1 MATREQK
8 IAAKVAEFAGIAE
21 VYVAAALNA
30 PDSNLPARR
39 NDVATYGAREI
50 LLSTGEWGAVIMTA
64 ENTVVPQNVR
74 GACIVLRDA
83 IIQTTTIRVTM
94 PQVYSATANLLGGL
108 VAAGVLTDGTRNAL
122 MALADV
128 AQSWAE
134 MEGVGVVTI
143 RDIGI
148 ARGSI

>member
-8 IAAKVAEFAGIAE
+8 IAVKVAQFAGIAE
-21 VYVAAALNA
+21 ADVAAALNA
-30 PDSNLPARR
+30 PDSNLPTKRSDVVTFDARK
-39 NDVATYGAREI
+39 I
-50 LLSTGEWGAVIMTA
+50 LLATGEWGALILAA
-64 ENTVVPQNVR
+64 ENTTIPDQVR

-83 IIQTTTIRVTM
+83 IKEATIPTSSPDLYSTTAGV
-94 PQVYSATANLLGGL
+94 LGGL
-108 VAAGVLTDGTRNAL
+108 VLAGVLTDATRNAL

-128 AQSWAE
+128 VQSWAE
-134 MEGVGVVTI
+134 MEGVGPVTV